1 MSEDK
6 IIQQIATDQHIRPNQ
21 VAAALRLFADGNT
34 VPFIA
39 RYRKEATGVLDEVQ
53 LRNIQAQYEY
63 EQALEA
69 RKETIRQSLMDQGL
83 WSNTLRQQLLAARQL
98 QDVEDIYLPYRPKKR
113 TKASV
118 ARAAGLEPLADLFWK
133 QDPQAPAPEEA
144 ARPYV
149 SQAVPTTEDAIQGAA
164 NIIAERCSELAP
176 FRRYLRQSFRQDGK
190 ILCTL
195 QVEEANAGP
204 FLSYKEFSEHVRTL
218 PSHRILAI
226 NRGEAQKILK
236 VSLQVPAEA
245 YIKRLQELILHGPS
259 PYSQILADA
268 AADSYKRLIGP
279 QIEREVRNA
288 LTEKAE
294 RQAIRVFAANLR
306 SLLLQ
311 PPFAGQTILGLDPG
325 FRTGCKAAVIDA
337 TGKVLDYGAYYL
349 TGSEKQKK
357 EGTAALTAMIRK
369 HGVTLISIGN
379 GTASYET
386 EQVISQLIADQ
397 KLRCRYIIA
406 NEAGAS
412 VYSASDLARE
422 EMPDLDV
429 TIRGAVSIARRI
441 QDPLAEAVKID
452 PQSIG
457 VGQYQHD
464 VNQKALNAALDAVV
478 ESVVNYVGVDLNT
491 ASAALLQHISGLT
504 AATAG
509 NIVAYRREKGP
520 FKNRQ
525 ELLAVNRLGP
535 ATFTQ
540 CAGFLRIAGGTEP
553 LDNTSVHPESY
564 ELAGQI
570 IEHYGY
576 CEDDIRD
583 PQLLQE
589 LQNRLQMNAAP
600 GLAAELGTS
609 EQAIRDILE
618 ELRKTGRDARSEFP
632 QPLTRQHVVSLDE
645 LQAGSLVQGTVQN
658 VVDFGAFVDFG
669 LKIPG
674 LVHRSELS
682 THPFHHPMDIVHVGD
697 IVTCVI
703 LSVDAPR
710 KRIALSM
717 KRVQQH
723 KR

>member
-1 MSEDK
+1 
-6 IIQQIATDQHIRPNQ
+6 
-21 VAAALRLFADGNT
+21 
-34 VPFIA
+34 
-39 RYRKEATGVLDEVQ
+39 
-53 LRNIQAQYEY
+53 
-63 EQALEA
+63 
-69 RKETIRQSLMDQGL
+69 
-83 WSNTLRQQLLAARQL
+83 
-98 QDVEDIYLPYRPKKR
+98 
-113 TKASV
+113 
-118 ARAAGLEPLADLFWK
+118 
-133 QDPQAPAPEEA
+133 
-144 ARPYV
+144 
-149 SQAVPTTEDAIQGAA
+149 
-164 NIIAERCSELAP
+164 
-176 FRRYLRQSFRQDGK
+176 
-190 ILCTL
+190 
-195 QVEEANAGP
+195 
-204 FLSYKEFSEHVRTL
+204 
-218 PSHRILAI
+218 
-226 NRGEAQKILK
+226 
-236 VSLQVPAEA
+236 
-245 YIKRLQELILHGPS
+245 
-259 PYSQILADA
+259 
-268 AADSYKRLIGP
+268 
-279 QIEREVRNA
+279 
-288 LTEKAE
+288 
-294 RQAIRVFAANLR
+294 
-306 SLLLQ
+306 
-311 PPFAGQTILGLDPG
+311 
-325 FRTGCKAAVIDA
+325 
-337 TGKVLDYGAYYL
+337 
-349 TGSEKQKK
+349 
-357 EGTAALTAMIRK
+357 
-369 HGVTLISIGN
+369 
-379 GTASYET
+379 
-386 EQVISQLIADQ
+386 
-397 KLRCRYIIA
+397 
-406 NEAGAS
+406 
-412 VYSASDLARE
+412 
-422 EMPDLDV
+422 MPDLDV

-609 EQAIRDILE
+609 EQSIRDILE

-645 LQAGSLVQGTVQN
+645 LQAGALVQGTVQN